1 MIRNNSHYVI
11 KTRTRPFGQRV
22 QSQFWSDCIRKAPKE
37 ILGSNVKQHQEGQR
51 DAFASQEDIEGDL
64 IIGLIAV
71 GNDNSSYYI

>member
-1 MIRNNSHYVI
+1 MVLLKLVFSFLAKLRKEDFGAIAPEEQPEIFQGQNSIR
-11 KTRTRPFGQRV
+11 
-22 QSQFWSDCIRKAPKE
+22 
-37 ILGSNVKQHQEGQR
+37 EGQR

>member
-1 MIRNNSHYVI
+1 MIRNNSHCTV
-11 KTRTRPFGQRV
+11 KTRAPLFGQIV
-22 QSQFWSDCIRKAPKE
+22 QNQLWSYCFRKATKE
-37 ILGSNVKQHQEGQR
+37 IPGSNVKQHQEGQR